1 MAFDVNAYLAANPD
15 VAMVANNSGWT
26 DAQVIEH
33 YVNFGYDEGRVLTWN
48 TADYL
53 ALNPDVAAALAS
65 AVNVDQAAR
74 AHYQLFG
81 ADEGRAY
88 FFDAGDYLAANPDL
102 TAAGITTETG
112 ALSHYMTYGR
122 FEGRLLGFDAEA
134 YLEMY
139 SDLAAAGITE
149 ENALEHY
156 RAFGQ
161 DEGRAYDPIVEDAI
175 DAGYNE
181 ITATETDLGYMLS
194 LDSEDKTVGV
204 TADDLVVDGGDG
216 TDVLRLVG
224 DAAIR
229 IDMTNPAS
237 QVEGIDLDSGSLIE
251 TNGVENNLTGQD
263 ILTVSN
269 FEVVDAYRRDQYDT
283 TAGSNE
289 DNFRGSIL
297 FDGTGWDGDGVNT
310 DGNIFLGGISDDIA
324 YGGIGNDF
332 LAGGGY
338 FVDTDGEGNNRDELY
353 GGRNADFFFVEISA
367 LDNVDGDSL
376 VIDGGTTFD
385 DDASQDFDWILLEA
399 SDDNEPVVVTM
410 GATIAAGAGADFNGV
425 VIDNTENL
433 DASGNLY
440 GFLNDY
446 DVVLGGEMDYKAA
459 HAADGTENYGL
470 GSTAQLQI
478 IGTGGTNIIV
488 GGYDNDNINGG
499 GGNDVLL
506 GGNMM
511 YLTENQNNPNILD
524 IPNDGTDTIFGDANV
539 NGDATFGADD
549 ILYEMDGGV
558 YDGGG
563 VQNTD
568 DNGVDTLWLT
578 DYVAGASTVDAMTT
592 DGTVRIDLGVGKQ
605 GGTGNYAGYGGADT
619 TASTRN
625 YTADQSN
632 YGFGVNRGQVQDFES
647 VIATGL
653 GNIDY
658 DTDGGNE
665 SEQNFTSQMNFDGVG
680 TVDLDLRGT
689 VGNNMLYA
697 DGGDDVIEG
706 REGNDSLMGGGGNDD
721 FIFQLGSPSRE
732 GGAAMHTSDGID
744 IIHRQ
749 SDADGDGIWDT
760 DSMGFGAY
768 EQDFGLEP
776 ETSTGDSS
784 LVLTVLETNNPGN
797 ELANITVTEITS
809 VIRDT
814 DGDVEFTLNTPEIRA
829 ANTFDELLTA
839 VQDAIAADPTIADTL
854 TATLVGDSIVITD
867 SEGRTLED
875 QAPDAF
881 FSASAN
887 NLDITLEMDFGEAPE
902 VVSEDRLIFASYE
915 DRADGELVDDD
926 GTVNETG
933 DAVSL
938 GGDSYAE
945 DLVVRFDSDGNGTTV
960 IAEDQAWTVNFTN
973 MADEDSATVSVNGTA
988 FYLKMGVAADGTA
1001 IQETDVQFVARLAD
1015 LINAGSDNDT
1025 LAGTLQ
1031 AAANGTSLTLTQG
1044 NYNRGQVVFM
1054 DRPVV
1059 TLTNGSGGEPPTVG
1073 FGAANGADTEI
1084 TLFEFDGRDGGLN
1097 AENVLFLGGSGMDN
1111 GVVTD
1116 DTKSRSILA
1125 TADAEGGDLLG
1136 SDALVIDSMLDADT
1150 VATDYSLHGHDS
1162 LFTGIGD
1169 DNVDAGTGD
1178 DTIYGSIG
1186 TDTVDGGKDLYVV
1199 QTIVAGDVVES
1210 VEELNAF
1217 DAGVRLAAA
1226 DVIAVTPL
1234 ERETTAGLGGANNL
1248 FYDTLVFNAN
1258 DFAGTRFTVTAD
1270 DDLSQEHGGAGT
1282 VGVDE
1287 GDDGTIDHLTTFTEM
1302 EAIRTLNGDG
1312 THAGQGHDT
1321 LDVQALSDAVA
1332 ASGNNDPDAGV
1343 VYNMTSALGL
1353 IQVNADLNGDGVI
1366 NDAAG
1371 VNGPDEIVNFLAVD
1385 GVERLLGGN
1394 ANETLNI
1401 DESEVLKDN
1410 YFDGDDEI
1418 TLVDDLDATTTDD
1431 PDLVGDSIVYDH
1443 RDMDND
1449 GALDDPDRDIDF
1461 DNDGFIDT
1469 IDDDSDNDGIADA
1482 VDPDADGDGFLD
1494 VGEDAD
1500 GDGVLDAGEDWNGN
1514 AALDGPDLFIPL
1526 NTMDAVAVSM
1536 RPSLE
1541 IVVENAADEDL
1552 VKMTGGTVVGSDV
1565 TIDELDDVET
1575 IDVFNA
1581 AISATLDDTL
1591 NVSNINGAYVDFGD
1605 GQVRVSDTG
1614 AVYTQ
1619 IVGMTEIENTL
1630 GGAGA
1635 DTVQVAD
1642 NMVNYRAYDSDDA
1655 TTAIIY
1661 DSFLSYDYTPLNA
1674 RVPLSS
1680 QPLNVRPEANNQNLF
1695 TFDLA
1700 GGQDRVD
1707 YSTETG
1713 NIAAVVDLDQG
1724 DVAQS
1729 IFVMGANL
1737 DLADA
1742 TDRIDLLK
1750 NTEEVVAST
1759 GTSILDFTAAE
1770 TNLSISYMAMADATL
1785 VAGDVAELT
1794 ISIEDLDTSVP
1805 FGDFSY
1811 IELMDAGNDP
1821 LVAAPVA
1828 LWNRIEGSDNNEKV
1842 ELTDDQSATAHTF
1855 NLRGGDNE
1863 VNYNELTRGIIFQLN
1878 TVAGGVTQADIIALD
1893 TNGLTQIGTDTLT
1906 AFNSNSLIDPTSS
1919 LRVEASQSEDD
1930 VIDMSGLVF
1939 NNLVLLGAKEGL
1951 SDIIEVNFDA
1961 TGANVGITLTGF
1973 ETLLDSQGDDIY
1985 VIDDLSNFFDTL
1997 TLTDNGAP
2005 DLDTLKLN
2013 DGALE
2018 SDFGVTWDDD
2028 SIELDDFEDS
2038 ADGAN
2043 DGVEGM
2049 DFDTLDIS
2057 ALTEE
2062 TDEVITNDANEALIV
2077 GDLDLLG
2084 DLTDAQDDVQGF
2096 ETIIFTTTDG
2106 MGTTVVIDLDNGE
2119 FRQGDGDILFTFDS
2133 ANVFDF
2139 SAITEDMDVEVIDTA
2154 GVGVTVITDAAD
2166 TITGDEG
2173 DDILVGGAGADTI
2186 DGGVVDETLETLTF
2200 SFDGGDLSA
2209 AATAGD
2215 YVQLSDNA
2223 GASWIRFH
2231 LDGSITT
2238 QSAAFAAA
2246 AGTTALTAAADADLL
2261 GSIIAAYEA
2270 EIIAELDQN
2279 TIADVS
2285 YDPTGVGGVL
2295 TVTYATTVDPVP
2307 ADLTIGEVTTG
2318 AAGTMEANGNV
2329 IAAATV
2335 PSAQG
2340 SQWAVEQNSA
2350 DLYLYY
2356 SASESTATAMDTL
2369 VNFDDLDVIMID
2381 SSIIDAVGGAIYD
2394 KGDALDFNNLVAA
2407 DFFNDL
2413 GGVDRA
2419 IAVGSDGNDGMIWVD
2434 VNGNGD
2440 LDGGDMRI
2448 KVADAI
2454 NADDFDAIGD
2464 FAVGVLGTSSND
2476 RIEGNDGDLDLDG
2489 VVDVDE
2495 DVDGDGIL
2503 DAGEDADGDGKLDVA
2518 EVEIADTIYAFAGND
2533 IIDITETALLPATD
2547 TVFVTE
2553 GLGVPYITGF
2563 DFGNV
2568 AGDTDVLALTVNAI
2582 ADIGGGGADTNVS
2595 DAINGGAAVIAN
2607 LAADTAAVGAS
2618 QIVLLTSGND
2628 DISVGM
2634 GATSDQFEAAI
2645 LAQLADT
2652 GVGADFSANV
2662 TAAGEGA
2669 VILIANDANADGVVD
2684 SYALASVVSIDGN
2697 ATTDA
2702 GEVTLLGVFTD
2713 ADAANADAADFV

>member
-53 ALNPDVAAALAS
+53 ALNPDVAAALAN

-88 FFDAGDYLAANPDL
+88 FFDAADYLAANPDL
-102 TAAGITTETG
+102 VSAGITTETG
-112 ALSHYMTYGR
+112 ALSHYMAYGR

-139 SDLAAAGITE
+139 PDLAAAGITE

-161 DEGRAYDPIVEDAI
+161 AEGRAYDPILDPPST
-175 DAGYNE
+175 DNG

-194 LDSEDKTVGV
+194 LDSEDKTVAL

-237 QVEGIDLDSGSLIE
+237 QVEGIDLDSGGLIE
-251 TNGVENNLTGQD
+251 TNGIENNLTGQD

-283 TAGSNE
+283 TSGSNE

-310 DGNIFLGGISDDIA
+310 DGNIFLGGISDDTA

-332 LAGGGY
+332 LAGGGFY
-338 FVDTDGEGNNRDELY
+338 VDTDGEGANQDSLF

-376 VIDGGTTFD
+376 FIDGGTTFD

-399 SDDNEPVVVTM
+399 SDDNEPVVVNL
-410 GATIAAGAGADFNGV
+410 GIAIAAGAGAAFSGV
-425 VIDNTENL
+425 TIANTENL

-470 GSTAQLQI
+470 GSTAQMQI
-478 IGTGGTNIIV
+478 NGTGGTNIIV
-488 GGYDNDNINGG
+488 GGYDNDTIRGE

-524 IPNDGTDTIFGDANV
+524 IPNDGVDTIYGDGVVA
-539 NGDATFGADD
+539 GDATTGADD

-563 VQNTD
+563 TEDTD
-568 DNGVDTLWLT
+568 DIGADTLWLT
-578 DYVAGASTVDAMTT
+578 DYVAGAGTVDAMTT

-605 GGTGNYAGYGGADT
+605 GGINLYAGYGGADAGGGNT
-619 TASTRN
+619 GF
-625 YTADQSN
+625 TADQTN
-632 YGFGVNRGQVQDFES
+632 YNFGVSRGQVQDFES

-653 GNIDY
+653 GDIDY
-658 DTDGGNE
+658 DTDGGND
-665 SEQNFTSQMNFDGVG
+665 SEQNFTSQMNFDGIG
-680 TVDLDLRGT
+680 TVNLDLRGT
-689 VGNNMLYA
+689 TGNNTLYA
-697 DGGDDVIEG
+697 DAGDDVIEG
-706 REGNDSLMGGGGNDD
+706 REGRDSLMGGGGNDD
-721 FIFQLGSPSRE
+721 FIFQLGAPSRE
-732 GGAAMHTSDGID
+732 GAADAMHNPDGID

-749 SDADGDGIWDT
+749 TDADGDGIWDT
-760 DSMGFGAY
+760 DFMGFAAY

-829 ANTFDELLTA
+829 ANTFNELLTA

-854 TATLVGDSIVITD
+854 TAMLVGDSIVITD

-938 GGDSYAE
+938 GRDSYGE

-960 IAEDQAWTVNFTN
+960 IAEDQAWTINFTN

-988 FYLKMGVAADGTA
+988 YYLKMGVAADGTA
-1001 IQETDVQFVARLAD
+1001 IQENGTQFVARLAD

-1025 LAGTLQ
+1025 LAGTLV
-1031 AAANGTSLTLTQG
+1031 AAAAGTSLTLTQG

-1059 TLTNGSGGEPPTVG
+1059 TLTNGSGGEPPSVG
-1073 FGAANGADTEI
+1073 WGAMNGADTEI
-1084 TLFEFDGRDGGLN
+1084 TLFEFDGRDNGLN
-1097 AENVLFLGGSGMDN
+1097 AENVLFLGGSGMNN

-1125 TADAEGGDLLG
+1125 TAENEGGDLLG

-1150 VATDYSLHGHDS
+1150 LATDYSLHGHDS

-1169 DNVDAGTGD
+1169 DDVDAGTGD

-1210 VEELNAF
+1210 VEELNAY

-1226 DVIAVTPL
+1226 DVIAVTAL

-1258 DFAGTRFTVTAD
+1258 DFAGTRFTVTVD
-1270 DDLSQEHGGAGT
+1270 DDLDQVNGGAGT

-1321 LDVQALSDAVA
+1321 LNVQDLSDAVA

-1343 VYNMTSALGL
+1343 VYNMTSALGF
-1353 IQVNADLNGDGVI
+1353 IEINADLNGDGAI
-1366 NDAAG
+1366 ND
-1371 VNGPDEIVNFLAVD
+1371 NPDEAANVTIADGVDEIDTFLAVD

-1418 TLVDDLDATTTDD
+1418 TVAFDPLLVPPNPDA
-1431 PDLVGDSIVYDH
+1431 PDLTGDMIVYDH
-1443 RDMDND
+1443 TDMDND
-1449 GALDDPDRDIDF
+1449 GDADDDGDID
-1461 DNDGFIDT
+1461 D
-1469 IDDDSDNDGIADA
+1469 DNDGIVDMLDADSNA
-1482 VDPDADGDGFLD
+1482 DGTADLLDDTDGDTILDINDDSDGDGIVDFYDANQLD
-1494 VGEDAD
+1494 
-1500 GDGVLDAGEDWNGN
+1500 
-1514 AALDGPDLFIPL
+1514 F
-1526 NTMDAVAVSM
+1526 MDTVAVSM

-1552 VKMTGGTVVGSDV
+1552 VKMTGGTIVGGDT

-1575 IDVFNA
+1575 IDVANA

-1605 GQVRVSDTG
+1605 GEVRVSDAG

-1619 IVGMTEIENTL
+1619 IVGMTQIENTL

-1635 DTVQVAD
+1635 DTLQVAN
-1642 NMVNYRAYDSDDA
+1642 NMTNYRAYDSDDA

-1661 DSFLSYDYTPLNA
+1661 DSFLSYDYTPANV

-1680 QPLNVRPEANNQNLF
+1680 QPLANRPEANNQNLF

-1878 TVAGGVTQADIIALD
+1878 SVAGGVTQADIIALD
-1893 TNGLTQIGTDTLT
+1893 TNGITQIGTDTLT

-2186 DGGVVDETLETLTF
+2186 DGGIVAELLETLTF
-2200 SFDGGDLSA
+2200 DLQGTLATGGA
-2209 AATAGD
+2209 VGD
-2215 YVQLSDNA
+2215 TVVLSDTGGNTITFA
-2223 GASWIRFH
+2223 Q
-2231 LDGSITT
+2231 DGSVVGSVTGVIG
-2238 QSAAFAAA
+2238 A
-2246 AGTTALTAAADADLL
+2246 AGTTALSGGEGADAL
-2261 GSIIAAYEA
+2261 GAILEAYEA
-2270 EIIAELDQN
+2270 DIIANL
-2279 TIADVS
+2279 TAFAISDVS

-2295 TVTYATTVDPVP
+2295 TVTYDTAVDPAP
-2307 ADLTIGEVTTG
+2307 ANLRIGEVDGSG
-2318 AAGTMEANGNV
+2318 AGDSTMEANLTAIV
-2329 IAAATV
+2329 AATV
-2335 PSAQG
+2335 ISAQG
-2340 SQWAVEQNSA
+2340 DTYTAEQNSA

-2369 VNFDDLDVIMID
+2369 VNFDDLDIIMLD
-2381 SSIIDAVGGAIYD
+2381 SSIIDAVGGVTD
-2394 KGDALDFNNLVAA
+2394 KGAALDFNNLGNGVG
-2407 DFFNDL
+2407 FF
-2413 GGVDRA
+2413 GGNE
-2419 IAVGSDGNDGMIWVD
+2419 IAVGSDGNDGMIWID
-2434 VNGNGD
+2434 SSNANVNTAGH
-2440 LDGGDMRI
+2440 LDAGDMRI
-2448 KVADAI
+2448 KIDGATTTA
-2454 NADDFDAIGD
+2454 DFDALTD
-2464 FAVGVLGTSSND
+2464 FTVGVLGTSASE
-2476 RIEGNDGDLDLDG
+2476 RLSGNDGDLDGDG
-2489 VVDVDE
+2489 V
-2495 DVDGDGIL
+2495 L
-2503 DAGEDADGDGKLDVA
+2503 DAGEVAVADVIIALGGD
-2518 EVEIADTIYAFAGND
+2518 N
-2533 IIDITETALLPATD
+2533 IIDITETAAVPAAD
-2547 TVFVTE
+2547 TIVMNE
-2553 GLGVPYITGF
+2553 GGGVDYITGF
-2563 DFGNV
+2563 NFGG
-2568 AGDTDVLALTVNAI
+2568 AATDDNLMLTVDVI
-2582 ADIGGGGADTNVS
+2582 ADIGGGGGDTNVS
-2595 DAINGGAAVIAN
+2595 TAINAGGFAITA
-2607 LAADTAAVGAS
+2607 LAADTAAANATDF
-2618 QIVLLTSGND
+2618 VLLTSLGGD
-2628 DISVGM
+2628 DISVAM
-2634 GATSDQFEAAI
+2634 GGTADDFEAAI
-2645 LAQLADT
+2645 LAQLADV
-2652 GVGADFSANV
+2652 GLGADFSANV
-2662 TAAGEGA
+2662 TAVGEGT
-2669 VILIANDANADGVVD
+2669 VVMIANDADADGAID

-2697 ATTDA
+2697 NTTDA
-2702 GEVTLLGVFTD
+2702 GEVTLIGVFTD
-2713 ADAANADAADFV
+2713 ADAANAVAADFV